1 LITLVQNI
9 IVKLELGINTSG
21 FRNNA
26 WASGIILSTKMS
38 KLSSVTLKE
47 IHNFNQFN
55 VYYNMQ

>member
-1 LITLVQNI
+1 LNTLVQNI

-21 FRNNA
+21 FRKNA
-26 WASGIILSTKMS
+26 WASGIALSTKMS

-55 VYYNMQ
+55 VYYV